1 METMVVLARGAVND
15 RQWSLAYQIASQ
27 VDDLFP
33 AGTDVSRRSYGER
46 DEYTNLTWIAGHRGD
61 AHQSSGRRPAHVRAL
76 RPRRPV
82 AADPC
87 QGLLLGRAPPAAAGQ
102 AQQSS
107 AFLELA
113 AAGPDQFYGQPRS
126 KRLGRTPP
134 IPMPATPAARP
145 SARPS
150 PAGRSPPRRAISA

>member
-46 DEYTNLTWIAGHRGD
+46 DEYTNLTWIAGTAAMRTN
-61 AHQSSGRRPAHVRAL
+61 RPADAL
-76 RPRRPV
+76 RMFERY
-82 AADPC
+82 
-87 QGLLLGRAPPAAAGQ
+87 GRAAQSQQTRAKGFFWAARAAAAAGQ

-107 AFLELA
+107 AFLEAA
-113 AAGPDQFYGQPRS
+113 AAGPDQFYGQLAE
-126 KRLGRTPP
+126 RLGRTPP
-134 IPMPATPAARP
+134 IPMPARPAAWP

-150 PAGRSPPRRAISA
+150 PAARSPPRRAISA